1 MRTTHRDRCGYA
13 FAALCTALVIA
24 LAGIPAAGALSA
36 DYVVLPNGTA
46 YNTSVEITGASEY
59 VFSNVGIM
67 GENVPVVVGNV
78 QLLGN
83 CSPCSYNWSRP
94 WGAPSSITFAQGNYT
109 VSYTEP
115 LQDNTLQE
123 TFDRPYQVNVT
134 IPDGFDVRNPLLA
147 GISQGATVTH
157 HGDNTT
163 TVHWNNIATF
173 NVRFYDAG
181 HEELL
186 WFFLQF
192 MGILVLVLA
201 VIPWLLSMKK
211 AE

>member
-1 MRTTHRDRCGYA
+1 
-13 FAALCTALVIA
+13 
-24 LAGIPAAGALSA
+24 
-36 DYVVLPNGTA
+36 
-46 YNTSVEITGASEY
+46 
-59 VFSNVGIM
+59 M

-78 QLLGN
+78 QLSGN

-123 TFDRPYQVNVT
+123 TFDRQYQVNVT

-147 GISQGATVTH
+147 GISQGATVTR

-163 TVHWNNIATF
+163 TVHWNNTATF